1 MLMDL
6 KKGLTVQ
13 SKNLLKKSQGKLLL
27 AVALPVLLAACSSTP
42 EVVVETKYIKQHIPL
57 QEQPGKVNFPPVD
70 WYVVTEDNIE
80 EFLARLEDDT
90 GHRVFFAISPK
101 SYENLAIGI
110 ADLRRFIK
118 EQKGVVVYYEEAL
131 TADEVEEVNE
141 AE

>member
-1 MLMDL
+1 
-6 KKGLTVQ
+6 
-13 SKNLLKKSQGKLLL
+13 
-27 AVALPVLLAACSSTP
+27 
-42 EVVVETKYIKQHIPL
+42 
-57 QEQPGKVNFPPVD
+57 
-70 WYVVTEDNIE
+70 
-80 EFLARLEDDT
+80 
-90 GHRVFFAISPK
+90 VFFAISPK